1 MTKACSGINEAK
13 RVLEVR
19 AQSSVVRIVYKVFHL
34 EVSHSLFRKFLRF
47 RNYYFLHNNNCEKNI
62 FTVNIFQVFE

>member
-1 MTKACSGINEAK
+1 MTKACSAMNEAK

-34 EVSHSLFRKFLRF
+34 EVSTLIISKILMFLKLLF
-47 RNYYFLHNNNCEKNI
+47 
-62 FTVNIFQVFE
+62 FT